1 MQSDTLRMIVRVF
14 IPFALG
20 YFLSYLFRVVNAVI
34 APDLISELD
43 LQADSLG
50 LLTAAYFLSFAAFQI
65 PLGVLLD
72 QYGPRRIESTLLLFA
87 ALGAVVFAT
96 AESTTGLLVGRL
108 LIGFG
113 VSACLMAAFKA
124 FTEFY
129 DNSKLPLVNGF
140 IMTAGGLGALAGTTP
155 TEIAVQAIGW
165 RGVFFVLA
173 GLSIL
178 AAILVFLAVPEP
190 PKKANASTLKQQLS
204 GLKKVFVSPY
214 FWAIA
219 PLTMSSQSAF
229 ISLQSLWAGPWHS
242 DVAGLSR
249 SDVAASLFGIALAMV
264 FGFLS
269 IGSLSER
276 LSRRGIPLVAIAT
289 CGMAIFVAVQLAIVL
304 GFAVNYPFLWLLFGF
319 FGTSGILMY
328 AVLSQHFPTE
338 LAGRVNTTIN
348 LMVFVSIFALQS
360 LSGSVINLWQQNADG
375 AYPAAAYQGAFIMF
389 LLLQTL
395 SLIWLLASGRKVF
408 TR

>member
-1 MQSDTLRMIVRVF
+1 MPSNTFRMIVSVF

-34 APDLISELD
+34 APDLVSELG
-43 LQADSLG
+43 LQADTLG

-72 QYGPRRIESTLLLFA
+72 QYGPRRIESALLVFA
-87 ALGAVVFAT
+87 AVGAIVFAN
-96 AESTTGLLVGRL
+96 AESTSGLILGRL
-108 LIGFG
+108 LIGLG

-155 TEIAVQAIGW
+155 TELAVQAIGW
-165 RGVFFVLA
+165 RGMFLGLA
-173 GLSIL
+173 GLSL
-178 AAILVFLAVPEP
+178 FASVLVFLAVPEP
-190 PKKANASTLKQQLS
+190 QKKNKTSTLKQQLK
-204 GLKKVFVSPY
+204 GLKQILLSPY

-219 PLTMSSQSAF
+219 PITMTSQSAF

-249 SDVAASLFGIALAMV
+249 PEVASSLFGIALAMV

-269 IGSLSER
+269 LGSLSER
-276 LSRRGIPLVAIAT
+276 LTRLGVPLIAVAT
-289 CGMAIFVAVQLAIVL
+289 CGMSLFLLVQICIVFGYAL
-304 GFAVNYPFLWLLFGF
+304 DYPFIWLLFGF

-338 LAGRVNTTIN
+338 LAGRVNTSIN

-360 LSGSVINLWQQNADG
+360 LSGTIINLWPQNAEDV
-375 AYPAAAYQGAFIMF
+375 YPVEAYQGAFTMF
-389 LLLQTL
+389 LILQIL
-395 SLIWLLASGRKVF
+395 ALVWLFHSGHKHFKR
-408 TR
+408 

>member
-1 MQSDTLRMIVRVF
+1 MQSNTPRMIVRVF

-34 APDLISELD
+34 APELISDLD

-72 QYGPRRIESTLLLFA
+72 QYGPRRIESALLLFA
-87 ALGAVVFAT
+87 AIGAIVFAT
-96 AESTTGLLVGRL
+96 AQSTSGLLVGRL

-129 DNSKLPLVNGF
+129 DSSKLPLVNGF
-140 IMTAGGLGALAGTTP
+140 IMTAGGLGALAGTLP
-155 TEIAVQAIGW
+155 TEFAVQAIGW
-165 RGVFFVLA
+165 RGVFFALA
-173 GLSIL
+173 ALSVFT
-178 AAILVFLAVPEP
+178 AILVFFAVPEP
-190 PKKANASTLKQQLS
+190 SKKTKPSTLKQQLK
-204 GLKKVFVSPY
+204 GLKQVLISPY

-249 SDVAASLFGIALAMV
+249 PEVANSLFGIAFAMV
-264 FGFLS
+264 IGFLS
-269 IGSLSER
+269 IGTLAER
-276 LSRRGIPLVAIAT
+276 LSRRGIPLVAVAT
-289 CGMAIFVAVQLAIVL
+289 CGMTLFVVVQLSIVL
-304 GFAVNYPFLWLLFGF
+304 GYAMEYPVLWLLFGF

-348 LMVFVSIFALQS
+348 LMVFISIFTLQS
-360 LSGSVINLWQQNADG
+360 LSGSIINLWQQSTAG
-375 AYPAAAYQGAFIMF
+375 AYPEKAYQSAFMMF
-389 LLLQTL
+389 LLLQILALT
-395 SLIWLLASGRKVF
+395 WLLASRRKVF
-408 TR
+408 IR